1 MSTINED
8 SKDNA
13 AVSRNKDFHGGI
25 HQQVSCLMQTAE
37 TLHGTKSPYAQDVMN
52 DTNFGPRGVS
62 LCP

>member
-13 AVSRNKDFHGGI
+13 AVSRNKDFHGDI

-37 TLHGTKSPYAQDVMN
+37 TLHGTKSPYAQGVMI
-52 DTNFGPRGVS
+52 
-62 LCP
+62 